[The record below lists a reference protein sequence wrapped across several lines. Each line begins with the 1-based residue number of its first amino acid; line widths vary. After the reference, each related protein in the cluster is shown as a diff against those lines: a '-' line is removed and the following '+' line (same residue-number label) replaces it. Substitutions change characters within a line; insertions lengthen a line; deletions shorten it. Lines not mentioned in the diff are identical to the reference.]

1 MANIVPRSFGVSL
14 LSAQHDFATSGHTF
28 KLALYTT
35 NPYSDASTV
44 FAGGT
49 GNGEVST
56 VGTNYIAGGN
66 ALTSQAV
73 ATGAGSGTGAL
84 VSTVDFANT
93 VWGAATTG
101 AATFGAAFG
110 AIYNTNTVDGV
121 ANRLVVVL
129 DFSGTKT
136 ATAGDF
142 TVAYPDPTTG
152 SPAGVAAIISL
163 NAN

>member
-1 MANIVPRSFGVSL
+1 M
-14 LSAQHDFATSGHTF
+14 
-28 KLALYTT
+28 YTT
-35 NPYSDASTV
+35 NPYSVSSTV
-44 FAGGT
+44 ALLGT
-49 GNGEVST
+49 GNGEVDST
-56 VGTNYIAGGN
+56 GGTNYSVKTLG
-66 ALTSQAV
+66 SQAV
-73 ATGAGSGTGAL
+73 ASGTA
-84 VSTVDFANT
+84 VASVDFANVT
-93 VWGAATTG
+93 YSS
-101 AATFGAAFG
+101 ATFTAAFA
-110 AIYNTNTVDGV
+110 AIYNTDTVDGV

>member
-35 NPYSDASTV
+35 NPYDAASTV

-56 VGTNYIAGGN
+56 VGTNYVAGGN

-84 VSTVDFANT
+84 VSTVDFAN
-93 VWGAATTG
+93 
-101 AATFGAAFG
+101 
-110 AIYNTNTVDGV
+110 N
-121 ANRLVVVL
+121 
-129 DFSGTKT
+129 
-136 ATAGDF
+136 
-142 TVAYPDPTTG
+142 
-152 SPAGVAAIISL
+152 
-163 NAN
+163 

>member
-1 MANIVPRSFGVSL
+1 M
-14 LSAQHDFATSGHTF
+14 
-28 KLALYTT
+28 
-35 NPYSDASTV
+35 
-44 FAGGT
+44 
-49 GNGEVST
+49 
-56 VGTNYIAGGN
+56 
-66 ALTSQAV
+66 
-73 ATGAGSGTGAL
+73 
-84 VSTVDFANT
+84 
-93 VWGAATTG
+93 WGAATTG

>member
-1 MANIVPRSFGVSL
+1 MANIVPYSFGGAL
-14 LSAQHDFATSGHTF
+14 LSAQHDFATGGHTY

-35 NPYSDASTV
+35 NPYTESSTV

-49 GNGEVST
+49 GNGEVDPAGS
-56 VGTNYIAGGN
+56 TNYVAGGN
-66 ALTSQAV
+66 VLTSQAV
-73 ATGAGSGTGAL
+73 ASSTL
-84 VSTVDFANT
+84 VATVDFANA

-110 AIYNTNTVDGV
+110 AIYNTNTVDGT
-121 ANRLVVVL
+121 ADRLVVVL
-129 DFSGTKT
+129 DFGGTKT

-142 TVAYPDPTTG
+142 TVAFPDPTSG
-152 SPAGVAAIISL
+152 SPAGTGAIISL